1 MYSLADGPAGLI
13 VLTSAV
19 VLALVAREILP
30 SHPVTL
36 LVRRAFQWAAL
47 SIAAV
52 AAIYFGF
59 AWSID
64 VGADVRPYG
73 KAVSGVAAG
82 VSAWYGWRVVQHL
95 RR

>member
-13 VLTSAV
+13 VFASAV
-19 VLALVAREILP
+19 VLALVGREILP

-36 LVRRAFQWAAL
+36 SVRRAFQWAAL

-52 AAIYFGF
+52 AAIYFAF

-64 VGADVRPYG
+64 VGVEVRPYG
-73 KAVSGVAAG
+73 KAVGGVAAG
-82 VSAWYGWRVVQHL
+82 VSAWYGWRVVQHF
-95 RR
+95 RK